1 MELTL
6 TVENTPEKKTGLIK
20 WFSVEKGY
28 GYITN
33 RNNEDLYFGVKD
45 IIGANLPE
53 YGDKVEY
60 EEYVGREEHFAARDI
75 LILERKNPSFKKIH
89 CDSCQLEVKPKYW
102 HFGGTDYTKMKTAYL
117 CPHCGGTL
125 YETGGGFNTL
135 AKFILVI
142 VSIAIAI
149 SAFLIT

>member
-60 EEYVGREEHFAARDI
+60 EEYIGREEHLAAKDI
-75 LILERKNPSFKKIH
+75 LILERKNPSFKKSIAKVARLK
-89 CDSCQLEVKPKYW
+89 SNLS
-102 HFGGTDYTKMKTAYL
+102 L
-117 CPHCGGTL
+117 GTL
-125 YETGGGFNTL
+125 VELTTL
-135 AKFILVI
+135 K
-142 VSIAIAI
+142 
-149 SAFLIT
+149 